1 MSDKKNILIGI
12 TSSIASYKIYELIRL
27 YKKNGFN
34 VKVILTPNCL
44 KFISPIIIETLT
56 NNEVY
61 VEQFAPRTNVE
72 HINLVE
78 WADIF
83 VVAPISANTV
93 SKFAAGIADNLLTS
107 VFCAYLTTKKPVLLA
122 PAMNNNMYN
131 NPIIQKNLNILKEL
145 NCVIIEPA
153 TGFLACGS
161 ENIGRL
167 EDIELIYH
175 KSLRQLL
182 QPIKSEL

>member
-27 YKKNGFN
+27 YKKNNFN
-34 VKVILTPNCL
+34 VKVIVTPNCL

-83 VVAPISANTV
+83 VVAPISANTI
-93 SKFAAGIADNLLTS
+93 SKFAAGIALLHEMHQFHFS
-107 VFCAYLTTKKPVLLA
+107 SLL
-122 PAMNNNMYN
+122 
-131 NPIIQKNLNILKEL
+131 
-145 NCVIIEPA
+145 CC
-153 TGFLACGS
+153 CGD
-161 ENIGRL
+161 IGR
-167 EDIELIYH
+167 
-175 KSLRQLL
+175 
-182 QPIKSEL
+182 